1 MAEKILK
8 QIITDLCALKDG
20 VPGGRQHMDKDCL
33 FIRPTGN
40 PLNLDEWDEMMNR
53 EDVDIIQSK
62 LISINKLRVVDEMA
76 YACYTAHSEFN
87 IDGESND
94 DIAVFSAVFNKILPC
109 DLDDGGEA
117 TGDSDD
123 DNVGVMDIEP
133 PTEGYKSH
141 YRGVRWGDGDD
152 NEGWFIHI
160 YLKGEKNIIGPYPT
174 ELLAAKKY
182 DRVVIEHR
190 GKNTKVNFPRN
201 TEKLWKVIHIQRST
215 GRTPDSELP
224 FEVEV

>member
-20 VPGGRQHMDKDCL
+20 APGGRQHMDKDCL

-40 PLNLDEWDEMMNR
+40 PLNLEEWDEMMNR

-62 LISINKLRVVDEMA
+62 LISINKLQVVDEMA

-109 DLDDGGEA
+109 DLDDGGDA

-133 PTEGYKSH
+133 PAEGYKSH

-152 NEGWFIHI
+152 NEICDI
-160 YLKGEKNIIGPYPT
+160 YIVLFLQK
-174 ELLAAKKY
+174 AHQA
-182 DRVVIEHR
+182 
-190 GKNTKVNFPRN
+190 
-201 TEKLWKVIHIQRST
+201 
-215 GRTPDSELP
+215 
-224 FEVEV
+224 